1 MNTSCAA
8 PSMRET
14 QLEKRVNN
22 LCFIIQNKE
31 FLIQMVSNILYE
43 NTELACRYF
52 ARGFASFPAAE
63 TQHEKCVRNLLYL
76 AAGRIFSHPDALNS
90 LLEIYTCCQI
100 FIFQNISFNSA
111 STSAWH
117 KLRRSRADIPELP
130 AQRSH
135 SQPTINRANVNFP

>member
-22 LCFIIQNKE
+22 LFFIIQNKE

-76 AAGRIFSHPDALNS
+76 AAGRIFSHPDGLNS
-90 LLEIYTCCQI
+90 LLEIYI
-100 FIFQNISFNSA
+100 RVVRYSFFKISA
-111 STSAWH
+111 SIQ
-117 KLRRSRADIPELP
+117 RRHPRG
-130 AQRSH
+130 
-135 SQPTINRANVNFP
+135 TN